1 MEVVV
6 VVGVRGGGPAENMD
20 PVFRPGKVTQKTYS
34 PLATADSPLRRPPPN
49 LLFAS
54 LCIERRLVVADR
66 GTLNDPWFFRLKW
79 RLGHLLEA

>member
-1 MEVVV
+1 M
-6 VVGVRGGGPAENMD
+6 GGGGAGGEYGPRVSSRESDSKN
-20 PVFRPGKVTQKTYS
+20 VF
-34 PLATADSPLRRPPPN
+34 ATCDSPLRRPPPPS